1 MAALVPLIINTIF
14 NVLIFKYVRASTRR
28 LQPQNIDI
36 NTTSNNNQQPII
48 SRREI
53 SLLKQM
59 ILMFCAFIGGWTPA
73 CSVIIIEQLIT
84 LNPLYLQC
92 SLKIFEIAM
101 LAITINFFICD
112 HEMKEYLINKIRQ
125 LVRR

>member
-1 MAALVPLIINTIF
+1 MATFVPLIINTIF
-14 NVLIFKYVRASTRR
+14 NGLIFKYVRASTRR
-28 LQPQNIDI
+28 VQPQISGI
-36 NTTSNNNQQPII
+36 NTNSNNNQQPII

-59 ILMFCAFIGGWTPA
+59 IFMFCAFIGGWAPA
-73 CSVIIIEQLIT
+73 CSVIIIQQFII
-84 LNPLYLQC
+84 LNPLYFQC

>member
-1 MAALVPLIINTIF
+1 MAAFVPLIINTIF
-14 NVLIFKYVRASTRR
+14 NGLIFKYVRASTRR
-28 LQPQNIDI
+28 VQPQNIDI
-36 NTTSNNNQQPII
+36 NTNSNNNQQPII

-59 ILMFCAFIGGWTPA
+59 IFMFCAFIGGWAPA
-73 CSVIIIEQLIT
+73 CCVIIIEQLVT
-84 LNPLYLQC
+84 LNPLYFQC

-101 LAITINFFICD
+101 LAITINFFICN